1 MQRVVCNSRFL
12 IVPTVRVGNLASH
25 VLSRCLDRLTGDWQE
40 RYGYAPVLVKTF
52 VDSQRYTGASYRAA
66 NWIRVGETAGR
77 KNAYANGKVSDG
89 KKQIYVFPL
98 QRGWQRRLCRESKP
112 RLGKLPRPELPQ
124 DWAEEEFG
132 GVELYDGRLKDRL
145 LVLARDFFAQ
155 PGELVPQT
163 CGRSKAKMKAA
174 YRFFDNRKGLL
185 QPHIRATID
194 RIKERGSSLFHV
206 GNPKS
211 SFPPMR

>member
-52 VDSQRYTGASYRAA
+52 VDSQRYTGTSYRAA